1 MNPTCNLT
9 EEERE
14 AAFRQFDGMLTTEE
28 EESIRSLFPQYLF
41 FQNKGPDDSGYSSS
55 ARPVRICTCTACRE
69 TFEGVR
75 ANYARGKIHNEPV
88 TCPHCGKQLEG
99 KAVSKFSYQMN
110 SLESWVKTAIARPG
124 ENGALLIEAGDAAR
138 RFNWN
143 DLTGTIDWYPKARYY
158 FARGKLQMWKEVW
171 ERDCCTITANLFWK
185 VQKTIQDPFH
195 PNMMGNHFYEGE
207 YSIINMAEALPETD
221 SRYCQILDFYHYN
234 YGARLEDLDTARW
247 MVKYLGWYAL
257 HPQIEMCVKFN
268 LLDIVGELIVDG
280 RKNARILDWSKTKIH
295 EFLRLSKADTKLFLN
310 SKTGLKS
317 LRIYREKFKD
327 ISFAKFCELV
337 KRVGGEAPLENLSVC
352 AKLAGVRIEKAVKYI
367 DKQAPLCPRAM
378 VSTTTIIQYW
388 LDYLKMAKQLEYD
401 MSEETVVMPKD
412 LKERH
417 DAAKDIIRLKI
428 SELERKKYAKLKK
441 KLERKYA
448 FELGELCVLVPESAE
463 DIVREG
469 QTLHHC
475 VGGYVKRHIEG
486 KTIILFLRKRRKPW
500 RSFLTIELYE
510 AHGKAFVM
518 QVHGYKN
525 ELYIKKTGVA
535 PSVRYGEFLDAW
547 LAWVNAGSKR
557 DDKGR
562 AILPKTDKEKSA

>member
-1 MNPTCNLT
+1 MNPKCNLT
-9 EEERE
+9 EEER
-14 AAFRQFDGMLTTEE
+14 AKALSQFDGFLTDKEE
-28 EESIRSLFPQYLF
+28 NEVIRLFPQYLF
-41 FQNKGPDDSGYSSS
+41 FRNEFTDGQGIYPSEE
-55 ARPVRICTCTACRE
+55 VRVCTCTACKESFVATR
-69 TFEGVR
+69 G
-75 ANYARGKIHNEPV
+75 NYSRGKLHNEECNCPRCGEKV
-88 TCPHCGKQLEG
+88 TG
-99 KAVSKFSYQMN
+99 KAVTKFGYDMN
-110 SLESWVKTAIARPG
+110 SLEGWVKTAIARRG
-124 ENGALLIEAGDAAR
+124 EDGALLIEAGNAR
-138 RFNWN
+138 RTFCHD
-143 DLTGTIDWYPKARYY
+143 DLIGTITWEPTRRYY
-158 FARGKLQMWKEVW
+158 FSSGKCCMWRKEISEYSCIRY
-171 ERDCCTITANLFWK
+171 ERSYIWSAAVHIT
-185 VQKTIQDPFH
+185 DPFQ
-195 PNMMGNHFYEGE
+195 PNMMN
-207 YSIINMAEALPETD
+207 YSMYNGDYSVIGLSAADGTSM
-221 SRYCQILDFYHYN
+221 RYSQIEDFYRN
-234 YGARLEDLDTARW
+234 YFGCNLYDGDTARYI
-247 MVKYLGWYAL
+247 VKYLGWYAL
-257 HPQIEMCVKFN
+257 YPQIEMCVKFN

-280 RKNARILDWSKTKIH
+280 RKNARILDWSKTKIY
-295 EFLRLSKADTKLFLN
+295 EFLRLSKADTKIFLN

-337 KRVGGEAPLENLSVC
+337 KRVGGEAPIENLSVC
-352 AKLAGVRIEKAVKYI
+352 AALAGVRIEKAVKYI
-367 DKQAPLCPRAM
+367 DKQTPLCPRAM

-417 DAAKDIIRLKI
+417 DAAKDIIRHKS

-475 VGGYVKRHIEG
+475 VSGYAKRHIEG
-486 KTIILFLRKRRKPW
+486 KTIILFLRKRRKQW

-510 AHGKAFVM
+510 AHGKAFIR

-535 PSVRYGEFLDAW
+535 PSVRYGEFLDTW